1 MCFVPGRGGARLT
14 CPRVVVQAEGVVGG
28 GGELH
33 VELLH
38 GRHGGA
44 HHVPRPVEVVRVVE
58 GELGGG
64 GGGALHTT
72 KLNTCIQ
79 THILRSPLTLG
90 WVWAWPEGGPMLL
103 PYQSLAPQLPPLWGN
118 ICPACSKGRIR
129 IRSVNG

>member
-1 MCFVPGRGGARLT
+1 MCCLPGRGGARLAG
-14 CPRVVVQAEGVVGG
+14 PRVVVQAEGVVGG

-58 GELGGG
+58 SELGGG

-72 KLNTCIQ
+72 KVKTCIQ

-90 WVWAWPEGGPMLL
+90 
-103 PYQSLAPQLPPLWGN
+103 
-118 ICPACSKGRIR
+118 
-129 IRSVNG
+129 